1 MSSAWMDRF
10 VFEFFHHDLNQMAL
24 EYAHLS
30 ITCRNGE
37 INSCRQ
43 DDWRNTAFNKIERK
57 ELWAQHS
64 VIRAMSLHFVNSKI
78 TYGGEYDL
86 DIRAQLPMFWRAHL
100 HLV

>member
-1 MSSAWMDRF
+1 
-10 VFEFFHHDLNQMAL
+10 MAL

-37 INSCRQ
+37 INSCSQ

-57 ELWAQHS
+57 YYGPS
-64 VIRAMSLHFVNSKI
+64 IRYAKDVLHFVNSKI

-86 DIRAQLPMFWRAHL
+86 DI
-100 HLV
+100 